1 MMKKVTLKVALLAV
15 GVLAILV
22 TVLAEGPGG
31 YIIQDGNVW
40 YRGTVK
46 AATLSAT
53 TLSATTV
60 SATTVSATTLSVT
73 APTSF
78 DALLATTAAVNVGS
92 AMAQTVYTVPAG
104 KSAVITH
111 IIFRNAS
118 GTFDQAVDP
127 VFSIGWNSTTYDN
140 VVASATYTNAM
151 VAAANFFCLVP
162 DGKTNATVA
171 TAGTA
176 GQALKINVTT
186 AATASTTCAVDVF
199 GYLY

>member
-60 SATTVSATTLSVT
+60 SATTLSAT